1 MLMRL
6 KPWRV
11 AVLVAPIAV
20 IVTFLLVAAGQQ
32 IRAWHLNWIW
42 AVFIFVLL
50 GWRWLVVRWTRP
62 VIAQAEAIVSEMNAE
77 LEEAS
82 AEASAEAAE
91 SLARSQ
97 VALGGT
103 ASDRIAPVKKIEA
116 ALADILKTAKDDPP
130 VWEDWQLFWQHCL
143 ALVSAI
149 AQIYHPEVKRPLL
162 SIYVPE
168 AYGLIRGTVD
178 DTDRM
183 MQKLSPVLSQVS
195 IGQMVEGV
203 ELYRRLEPSAR
214 KIVKAFNWA
223 QWALNPAAAVA
234 RQVSAKNMSQA
245 NQQIVFNLSTMLRET
260 ALRNL
265 AQQAIA
271 LYGGEG
277 SAKLETVLAEAP
289 AALPKA
295 KTETLKEILE
305 KAEPAEAVAQKPV
318 NILLVG
324 RTGAGKSSVIN
335 TLFQAER
342 AEVDVLPSTD
352 RIQSYRWSASG
363 VAELISSP
371 SSPSRQPIQE
381 ALTLWDTP
389 GYEQVA
395 RGDLRRQV
403 IDYANEAD
411 VLLLVTPALDPAL
424 QMDADFLAEV
434 RAEVADLPAIAIVT
448 QVDRLRPVREWSPP
462 YHWQTGSWPKEK
474 AIRDAVGYRAEK
486 LAEYCQQVLPLVTL
500 SQTVDP
506 VTGNQAKREA
516 WGDDALSLALI
527 EAIAPAKQLR
537 LARFLRSQDARSE
550 AAAKI
555 IDRITFQMSTTEGL
569 TRLLKSPVLQFIAT
583 MTTGTPALGALL
595 IEKIPVEEGPIVLGK
610 LQMAYELFSLLAA
623 GRTDASN
630 FDLLKLWPIL
640 IRNSDQHSA
649 SRRAWA
655 FGHALTEYW
664 TQNISI
670 NQLEERIE
678 FYLKD
683 KV

>member
-11 AVLVAPIAV
+11 AVLIAPIAV

-42 AVFIFVLL
+42 AVFIFVLA

-62 VIAQAEAIVSEMNAE
+62 AIAQAEAIVSEMNAE
-77 LEEAS
+77 LAEAN
-82 AEASAEAAE
+82 AEASAEAAV
-91 SLARSQ
+91 SLARSEDMLGDRATP
-97 VALGGT
+97 VA
-103 ASDRIAPVKKIEA
+103 KIEA
-116 ALADILKTAKDDPP
+116 ALSDILQTAKDDPP
-130 VWEDWQLFWQHCL
+130 VWEDWELFWQHCL
-143 ALVSAI
+143 ALVTVI
-149 AQIYHPEVKRPLL
+149 AQTYHPEVKRPLL
-162 SIYVPE
+162 TIYVPE

-223 QWALNPAAAVA
+223 QWALNPAAAIA
-234 RQVSAKNMSQA
+234 RQISARNMSQA
-245 NQQIVFNLSTMLRET
+245 NQQIVLNLSTMLRET

-271 LYGGEG
+271 LYGDEA
-277 SAKLETVLAEAP
+277 SAKLETALTEAP
-289 AALPKA
+289 ALPKA
-295 KTETLKEILE
+295 ETATLKEILE
-305 KAEPAEAVAQKPV
+305 RAEPTEDVAQKPAS
-318 NILLVG
+318 ILLVG

-342 AEVDVLPSTD
+342 AAVDVLPSTD
-352 RIQSYRWSASG
+352 KIQSYRWSANNAASNPK
-363 VAELISSP
+363 ET
-371 SSPSRQPIQE
+371 
-381 ALTLWDTP
+381 LTLWDTP

-395 RGDLRRQV
+395 RADLREQV
-403 IDYANEAD
+403 IDYASEAD

-424 QMDADFLAEV
+424 QMDADFLAEM
-434 RAEVADLPAIAIVT
+434 RAEVSDLPAIAIVT

-474 AIRDAVGYRAEK
+474 AIREAVGYRAEK
-486 LAEYCQQVLPLVTL
+486 LADYCQQVLPLVT
-500 SQTVDP
+500 SDKTQGRV
-506 VTGNQAKREA
+506 A
-516 WGDDALSLALI
+516 WGDEALSLALI
-527 EAIAPAKQLR
+527 DAIAPAKQLR
-537 LARFLRSQDARSE
+537 LARFLRSQEARAQ

-555 IDRITFQMSTTEGL
+555 IDRITFQMSTAEGL
-569 TRLLKSPVLQFIAT
+569 TRLLKSPILQFIAT

-623 GRTDASN
+623 GNVGASN
-630 FDLLKLWPIL
+630 FDLLALWPIL
-640 IRNSDQHSA
+640 TKSSDQYPA

-664 TQNISI
+664 TQNIPIS
-670 NQLEERIE
+670 QLEERID
-678 FYLKD
+678 FYLTSSS
-683 KV
+683 

>member
-1 MLMRL
+1 MRL

-11 AVLVAPIAV
+11 AVLIAPIAV

-32 IRAWHLNWIW
+32 IRTWHLNWIW

-62 VIAQAEAIVSEMNAE
+62 AIAQAEAIVSEMTAE
-77 LEEAS
+77 LEEAN
-82 AEASAEAAE
+82 AEAAE
-91 SLARSQ
+91 SLSHSKAQ
-97 VALGGT
+97 LGKTSGEHV
-103 ASDRIAPVKKIEA
+103 DPIVKIEA
-116 ALADILKTAKDDPP
+116 ALSDILRKAQDDPP

-143 ALVSAI
+143 ALVGAI

-203 ELYRRLEPSAR
+203 ELYRKLEPSAR

-223 QWALNPAAAVA
+223 QWALNPAAAIA

-277 SAKLETVLAEAP
+277 STQLDTVLAEAP
-289 AALPKA
+289 TALPKA
-295 KTETLKEILE
+295 KTETLREILE
-305 KAEPAEAVAQKPV
+305 KAEPTEAVAQKPV
-318 NILLVG
+318 SILLVG
-324 RTGAGKSSVIN
+324 RTGAGKSSVVN
-335 TLFQAER
+335 TLFQSER
-342 AEVDVLPSTD
+342 AAVDVLPSTD
-352 RIQSYRWSASG
+352 RIQSYRWSISG
-363 VAELISSP
+363 THELISSSLSNSGAEP
-371 SSPSRQPIQE
+371 DSGSPDAGSVE

-395 RGDLRRQV
+395 RGDLREQV
-403 IDYANEAD
+403 IDYATEAD

-424 QMDADFLAEV
+424 QMDADFLDEV
-434 RAEVADLPAIAIVT
+434 RAEVTDLPAIAIVT

-462 YHWQTGSWPKEK
+462 YHWQTGAWPKEK
-474 AIRDAVGYRAEK
+474 AIREAVSYRAEK
-486 LAEYCQQVLPLVTL
+486 LADYCQQVLPLVT
-500 SQTVDP
+500 SDQTQ
-506 VTGNQAKREA
+506 GRQA
-516 WGDDALSLALI
+516 WGDQALGLALI

-537 LARFLRSQDARSE
+537 IARFLRAQEVRSE

-569 TRLLKSPVLQFIAT
+569 AKLLKSPVLQFIAT

-610 LQMAYELFSLLAA
+610 LQMAYELFSLLSAGNAA
-623 GRTDASN
+623 RDSKASS
-630 FDLLKLWPIL
+630 FDLLALWPIL
-640 IRNSDQHSA
+640 TRSSDQHSA

-664 TQNISI
+664 TQNIPI

-678 FYLKD
+678 FYLNHKA
-683 KV
+683 

>member
-1 MLMRL
+1 MLMLMRL
-6 KPWRV
+6 KSWQV
-11 AVLVAPIAV
+11 AVLVAPIVV
-20 IVTFLLVAAGQQ
+20 IATFLLVAAGQQ

-50 GWRWLVVRWTRP
+50 GWRWLVVRWTKP
-62 VIAQAEAIVSEMNAE
+62 AIAQAEAIVSEMNAE
-77 LEEAS
+77 LEEAN
-82 AEASAEAAE
+82 AEAAA
-91 SLARSQ
+91 SLARSEAQ
-97 VALGGT
+97 LDDDPIV
-103 ASDRIAPVKKIEA
+103 KIEA
-116 ALADILKTAKDDPP
+116 ALADILQTAKDDPP

-143 ALVSAI
+143 ALVTVI
-149 AQIYHPEVKRPLL
+149 AKTYHPEVKRPLL

-183 MQKLSPVLSQVS
+183 MQKLSPVLGQVS

-214 KIVKAFNWA
+214 KLVKAFNWA
-223 QWALNPAAAVA
+223 QWALNPAAAIA

-245 NQQIVFNLSTMLRET
+245 NQQIVLNLSTMLRET
-260 ALRNL
+260 VLRNL
-265 AQQAIA
+265 AQQAIT

-277 SAKLETVLAEAP
+277 GTKLDTVLAEAP
-289 AALPKA
+289 AALPQAKA
-295 KTETLKEILE
+295 ETLREIIE
-305 KAEPAEAVAQKPV
+305 KAEPTEAVAQKPV
-318 NILLVG
+318 SILLVG

-335 TLFQAER
+335 TLFQSER
-342 AEVDVLPSTD
+342 AAVDVLPSTD
-352 RIQSYRWSASG
+352 KIQSYRWLSDRMPGLTSKLTTQPATEP
-363 VAELISSP
+363 AEAI
-371 SSPSRQPIQE
+371 
-381 ALTLWDTP
+381 TLWDTP

-395 RGDLRRQV
+395 REDLREQV
-403 IDYANEAD
+403 IDYANKAD

-434 RAEVADLPAIAIVT
+434 RAEVTGLPVIAIVT

-462 YHWQTGSWPKEK
+462 YYWQSGSWPKEK
-474 AIRDAVGYRAEK
+474 AIRSAVNYRAEK
-486 LAEYCQQVLPLVTL
+486 LADYCQQVLPLVT
-500 SQTVDP
+500 SDIV
-506 VTGNQAKREA
+506 RERDA
-516 WGDDALSLALI
+516 WGDEALSLALI

-537 LARFLRSQDARSE
+537 LARFLRSQDARSQ

-569 TRLLKSPVLQFIAT
+569 ARLLKSPVLQFIAT

-623 GRTDASN
+623 DSPEAKN
-630 FDLLKLWPIL
+630 FDLLALWPIL
-640 IRNSDQHSA
+640 IKSGEQHAA
-649 SRRAWA
+649 SQRAWA

-664 TQNISI
+664 TQNIPISQI
-670 NQLEERIE
+670 EERIE
-678 FYLKD
+678 YYLSQA
-683 KV
+683 

>member
-1 MLMRL
+1 MMRL
-6 KPWRV
+6 KPWQV

-20 IVTFLLVAAGQQ
+20 IVTFLLIAAGQQ
-32 IRAWHLNWIW
+32 IRSWHLNWIW
-42 AVFIFVLL
+42 AVFIFMLL

-62 VIAQAEAIVSEMNAE
+62 AIAQAEAIVSEMNAE
-77 LEEAS
+77 LEEAN
-82 AEASAEAAE
+82 AEAAA
-91 SLARSQ
+91 SLARSADQ
-97 VALGGT
+97 VSETPAG
-103 ASDRIAPVKKIEA
+103 DRPIAKIEA
-116 ALADILKTAKDDPP
+116 ALADILQTAKDDPP

-143 ALVSAI
+143 ALVTVI
-149 AQIYHPEVKRPLL
+149 ARTYYPEVKRPLL

-183 MQKLSPVLSQVS
+183 MQKLSPVLGQVS

-214 KIVKAFNWA
+214 KLVKAFNWA
-223 QWALNPAAAVA
+223 QWALNPAAAIA

-260 ALRNL
+260 LLRNL

-271 LYGGEG
+271 LYGGEA
-277 SAKLETVLAEAP
+277 SDKLETVLAQAP
-289 AALPKA
+289 AVLPQA
-295 KTETLKEILE
+295 KTETLREILE
-305 KAEPAEAVAQKPV
+305 KAEPAEAVEQKPV

-324 RTGAGKSSVIN
+324 RTGAGKSSAIN
-335 TLFQAER
+335 TLFQSER
-342 AEVDVLPSTD
+342 AAVDVLPSTD
-352 RIQSYRWSASG
+352 RIQSYRWSAKNI
-363 VAELISSP
+363 AIP
-371 SSPSRQPIQE
+371 SSAVPKSAVPSSVE
-381 ALTLWDTP
+381 ESLTLWDTP

-395 RGDLRRQV
+395 RDDLRQQV

-434 RAEVADLPAIAIVT
+434 QAEVADLPAIAIVT

-462 YHWQTGSWPKEK
+462 YHWQSGSWPKEK
-474 AIRDAVGYRAEK
+474 SIREAVSYRAEK
-486 LAEYCQQVLPLVTL
+486 LAEYCQQVLPLVTMD
-500 SQTVDP
+500 S
-506 VTGNQAKREA
+506 AKGREA
-516 WGDDALSLALI
+516 WGDEALSLALI

-537 LARFLRSQDARSE
+537 LARFLRSQDARSQ

-569 TRLLKSPVLQFIAT
+569 ARLLKSPVLQFIAT

-595 IEKIPVEEGPIVLGK
+595 IEKIPVEEGPVVLGK

-623 GRTDASN
+623 GNAGARN
-630 FDLLKLWPIL
+630 FDLLALWPLL
-640 IRNSDQHSA
+640 IKSSDQHAA

-664 TQNISI
+664 TQNIPI
-670 NQLEERIE
+670 AKLEERIE
-678 FYLKD
+678 FYLNQA
-683 KV
+683 

>member
-62 VIAQAEAIVSEMNAE
+62 VIAQAEAIVSEVNAE
-77 LEEAS
+77 L

-97 VALGGT
+97 DALGGT
-103 ASDRIAPVKKIEA
+103 SGDRIAPVKKIEA
-116 ALADILKTAKDDPP
+116 TLADILKTAQDDPP

-223 QWALNPAAAVA
+223 QWALNPAAAIA

-363 VAELISSP
+363 VAELIS
-371 SSPSRQPIQE
+371 
-381 ALTLWDTP
+381 
-389 GYEQVA
+389 
-395 RGDLRRQV
+395 
-403 IDYANEAD
+403 
-411 VLLLVTPALDPAL
+411 
-424 QMDADFLAEV
+424 
-434 RAEVADLPAIAIVT
+434 
-448 QVDRLRPVREWSPP
+448 
-462 YHWQTGSWPKEK
+462 
-474 AIRDAVGYRAEK
+474 
-486 LAEYCQQVLPLVTL
+486 C
-500 SQTVDP
+500 TV
-506 VTGNQAKREA
+506 
-516 WGDDALSLALI
+516 
-527 EAIAPAKQLR
+527 
-537 LARFLRSQDARSE
+537 
-550 AAAKI
+550 
-555 IDRITFQMSTTEGL
+555 
-569 TRLLKSPVLQFIAT
+569 
-583 MTTGTPALGALL
+583 
-595 IEKIPVEEGPIVLGK
+595 
-610 LQMAYELFSLLAA
+610 
-623 GRTDASN
+623 
-630 FDLLKLWPIL
+630 
-640 IRNSDQHSA
+640 
-649 SRRAWA
+649 
-655 FGHALTEYW
+655 
-664 TQNISI
+664 
-670 NQLEERIE
+670 
-678 FYLKD
+678 
-683 KV
+683 

>member
-1 MLMRL
+1 MLMRF
-6 KPWRV
+6 KPWQV
-11 AVLVAPIAV
+11 AVLIAPIAV

-42 AVFIFVLL
+42 AVFIFVLA

-62 VIAQAEAIVSEMNAE
+62 AIAQAEAIVSEMNAE
-77 LEEAS
+77 L
-82 AEASAEAAE
+82 AEVSAEAAA
-91 SLARSQ
+91 SLARSEN
-97 VALGGT
+97 ALGT
-103 ASDRIAPVKKIEA
+103 PTTKIEA
-116 ALADILKTAKDDPP
+116 ALTEILQTAKDDPP

-143 ALVSAI
+143 ALVTVI
-149 AQIYHPEVKRPLL
+149 AKTYHPEVKRPLL
-162 SIYVPE
+162 TIYVPE

-203 ELYRRLEPSAR
+203 EIYRKLEPSAK

-223 QWALNPAAAVA
+223 QWALNPSAAIA
-234 RQVSAKNMSQA
+234 RQLSAKNMSQA
-245 NQQIVFNLSTMLRET
+245 NQQIVFNLSTMLREI

-271 LYGGEG
+271 LYGGEAG
-277 SAKLETVLAEAP
+277 TQLETVLTEAP
-289 AALPKA
+289 ALPKA
-295 KTETLKEILE
+295 ETATLREILE
-305 KAEPAEAVAQKPV
+305 RAEPTEAVAQKPAS
-318 NILLVG
+318 ILLVG

-342 AEVDVLPSTD
+342 AAVDVLPSTD
-352 RIQSYRWSASG
+352 KIQSYRWSAGSAG
-363 VAELISSP
+363 T
-371 SSPSRQPIQE
+371 QE
-381 ALTLWDTP
+381 TLTLWDTP

-395 RGDLRRQV
+395 RADLREQV
-403 IDYANEAD
+403 IDYASEAD

-424 QMDADFLAEV
+424 QMDADFLAAV
-434 RAEVADLPAIAIVT
+434 RAEVTDLPAIAIVT

-474 AIRDAVGYRAEK
+474 AIREAVNYRAEK
-486 LAEYCQQVLPLVTL
+486 LAEYCEQVLPLVTSER
-500 SQTVDP
+500 SQ
-506 VTGNQAKREA
+506 GRAA
-516 WGDDALSLALI
+516 WGDEALSLALI

-537 LARFLRSQDARSE
+537 LARFLRSQEARAQ

-555 IDRITFQMSTTEGL
+555 IDRITFQMSTAEGL
-569 TRLLKSPVLQFIAT
+569 TKLLKSPVLQFIAT

-595 IEKIPVEEGPIVLGK
+595 IENIPVEEGPIVLGK

-623 GRTDASN
+623 GNADASN
-630 FDLLKLWPIL
+630 FDLLALWPIL
-640 IRNSDQHSA
+640 TRNSDQHSA

-664 TQNISI
+664 TQNIPLS
-670 NQLEERIE
+670 QLEDRID
-678 FYLKD
+678 FYLANPE
-683 KV
+683 

>member
-6 KPWRV
+6 KPWQV
-11 AVLVAPIAV
+11 AVLITPIAI
-20 IVTFLLVAAGQQ
+20 IVVFLLVAAGQQ

-42 AVFIFVLL
+42 AVFIFMLL
-50 GWRWLVVRWTRP
+50 GWRQLVVRWTQP
-62 VIAQAEAIVSEMNAE
+62 AIAQAEAIVSEMNAE
-77 LEEAS
+77 LEEVN
-82 AEASAEAAE
+82 AEATA
-91 SLARSQ
+91 SLARSE
-97 VALGGT
+97 
-103 ASDRIAPVKKIEA
+103 ASTDGLPAGDRPIVKIEA
-116 ALADILKTAKDDPP
+116 ALADILQTAKDDPP

-143 ALVSAI
+143 ALVTVI
-149 AQIYHPEVKRPLL
+149 AKTYYPEVKRPLL

-203 ELYRRLEPSAR
+203 ELYRRLEPSA
-214 KIVKAFNWA
+214 KKVVKAFNWA
-223 QWALNPAAAVA
+223 QWALNPAAAIA
-234 RQVSAKNMSQA
+234 RQISAKNMSQA
-245 NQQIVFNLSTMLRET
+245 NQQIVLNLSTMMRET
-260 ALRNL
+260 LLRNL

-277 SAKLETVLAEAP
+277 SAKLEKALTESPAVLP
-289 AALPKA
+289 QA
-295 KTETLKEILE
+295 KTQTLREILE
-305 KAEPAEAVAQKPV
+305 KAEPSEAVAQKPV
-318 NILLVG
+318 SILLVG
-324 RTGAGKSSVIN
+324 RTGAGKSSLIN
-335 TLFQAER
+335 TLFRSEQA
-342 AEVDVLPSTD
+342 AVDVLPSTD
-352 RIQSYRWSASG
+352 RIQSYRWTANGIAKIASRSA
-363 VAELISSP
+363 
-371 SSPSRQPIQE
+371 QTM
-381 ALTLWDTP
+381 TLWDTP

-395 RGDLRRQV
+395 RGDLREQV

-424 QMDADFLAEV
+424 QMDADFLAEIQ
-434 RAEVADLPAIAIVT
+434 AEVASLPVIAIVT

-474 AIRDAVGYRAEK
+474 AIREAVNYRAEK
-486 LAEYCQQVLPLVTL
+486 LADYCQQVLPIVT
-500 SQTVDP
+500 TDP
-506 VTGNQAKREA
+506 AKGREA
-516 WGDDALSLALI
+516 WGYEALSLALI
-527 EAIAPAKQLR
+527 EAIEPAKQLR
-537 LARFLRSQDARSE
+537 LARFLRSQDARSQ

-569 TRLLKSPVLQFIAT
+569 ARLLKSPILQFIAT

-623 GRTDASN
+623 GNAEAKD
-630 FDLLKLWPIL
+630 FDLLALWPIL
-640 IRNSDQHSA
+640 IKSSDQYAA

-664 TQNISI
+664 TQNIPIS
-670 NQLEERIE
+670 QLEERIE
-678 FYLKD
+678 FYLNQA
-683 KV
+683 